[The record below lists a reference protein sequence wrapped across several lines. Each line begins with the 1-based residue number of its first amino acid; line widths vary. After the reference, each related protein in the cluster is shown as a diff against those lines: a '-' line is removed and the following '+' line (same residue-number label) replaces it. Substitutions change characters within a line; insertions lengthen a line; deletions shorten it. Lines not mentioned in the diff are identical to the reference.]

1 MSAALQLKKW
11 VVIIKYSHGR
21 FSKFVIRR
29 RGVWARE
36 FWVLVSL
43 PTFPRCP
50 DGWDKR
56 VSERFQRREVSD
68 RFLAKLW
75 AACFER
81 KHTHTPPH
89 THTDTHTHTES
100 LECPLNNPTQQQ
112 HGRCSLSASA
122 WAHTV
127 HLSAFVYEH
136 ACSHVWNLHVEC
148 ICTCVCVRVSDDS
161 RLIKLLHSNE
171 LWLSVWQLLW
181 QPLFT
186 TSPPTH
192 THTQVHAPTRAKPTI
207 LKRHQ
212 SWQPHWCVVVVVVK
226 SLGKLC

>member
-89 THTDTHTHTES
+89 THTDTHTHTHTHRVPGVS
-100 LECPLNNPTQQQ
+100 SQQSNPTAAWPLLTL
-112 HGRCSLSASA
+112 RVCLSTHCALERICVRTCMQSCVKFA
-122 WAHTV
+122 CWV
-127 HLSAFVYEH
+127 HLY
-136 ACSHVWNLHVEC
+136 
-148 ICTCVCVRVSDDS
+148 VCVRA
-161 RLIKLLHSNE
+161 RL
-171 LWLSVWQLLW
+171 WWQ
-181 QPLFT
+181 Q
-186 TSPPTH
+186 
-192 THTQVHAPTRAKPTI
+192 AD
-207 LKRHQ
+207 
-212 SWQPHWCVVVVVVK
+212 
-226 SLGKLC
+226 